1 MCVFEGFASRRL
13 GRVRIVF
20 GRGAFNRQTA
30 TFLKTHEERNEK
42 RLSGVGGKGVTAAA
56 LKNLT
61 LKDAMCTKSERVVYL
76 FIYRHVYVY
85 IYISLYSFMYFHL

>member
-13 GRVRIVF
+13 GRVHIVF

-42 RLSGVGGKGVTAAA
+42 RLSSVGGKGVTAAA